1 MAVTQGLLAAS
12 VADAAP
18 VALPGT
24 AFGVYDLAIGLAS
37 FIASAS
43 AGVVWSV
50 SGAAAAFGFSTLIG
64 VRVIVV
70 LANRP
75 AYRIIV
81 EASVAFVGP
90 NSSVNRT

>member
-18 VALPGT
+18 VALRGT

-37 FIASAS
+37 FIASTAI
-43 AGVVWSV
+43 GVLWSV
-50 SGAAAAFGFSTLIG
+50 GGGAAAFGFSMLIG
-64 VRVIVV
+64 IVAIIV

-75 AYRIIV
+75 ALRGV
-81 EASVAFVGP
+81 VDAK
-90 NSSVNRT
+90 